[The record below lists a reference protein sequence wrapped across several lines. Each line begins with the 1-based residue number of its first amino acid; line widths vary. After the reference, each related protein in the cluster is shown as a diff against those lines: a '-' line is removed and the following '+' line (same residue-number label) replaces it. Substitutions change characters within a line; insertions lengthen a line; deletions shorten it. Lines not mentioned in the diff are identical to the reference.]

1 MLQTNKKTG
10 GVIQMKKLFSS
21 LLLILT
27 IIFAITAT
35 AQEKPIQLSLFNP
48 IQIFPES
55 SSIAGLRFNLIYGKN
70 ANVTGLDLGLVN
82 QTTGTQTGVQ
92 WGFVNLNDDGFK
104 GWQAGFVSVTK
115 GSSLGLQTAAVNYHL
130 GHFNGLQF
138 SIVNYAATLK
148 GLQIGLINIIGE
160 GGFLPVFPIFNFDFD

>member
-1 MLQTNKKTG
+1 
-10 GVIQMKKLFSS
+10 MKKYFYVLLFGLIISS
-21 LLLILT
+21 SA
-27 IIFAITAT
+27 IIN

-70 ANVTGLDLGLVN
+70 ANVTGFDIGLVN
-82 QTTGTQTGVQ
+82 QSTGIQKGVQ
-92 WGFVNLNDDGFK
+92 WGALNLTDGGMV
-104 GWQAGFVSVTK
+104 GWQDGLVNITK
-115 GSSLGLQTAAVNYHL
+115 GSSVGLQTAAVNYHQ
-130 GHFNGLQF
+130 GHFNGLQI
-138 SIVNYAATLK
+138 SIVNYSATLK